1 MQKYIT
7 IKNEKVPALGFGTW
21 QMEGKECFESVI
33 DALQIGYRHIDT
45 AQMYRNEAE
54 VGEAMEKSG
63 VERGEIFLT
72 TKVWP
77 ENFSVEKFI
86 PSVEESLKKLKTD
99 TVDLILLHWP
109 SKVQGEDNIALEQLQ
124 LCKEKGYTKLTGIS
138 NFSIEQTEN
147 AAKYIDVFTNQVQYH
162 PYKNREK
169 LLRYLQEKG
178 IMLTAYSPLALGKI
192 KGDEKLIEIGKKYGK
207 SEGQIVLRWL
217 IQQERVSAIPKAS
230 SSINRKNNFDI
241 FDFELDE
248 NDMKEIFALSK

>member
-1 MQKYIT
+1 
-7 IKNEKVPALGFGTW
+7 
-21 QMEGKECFESVI
+21 
-33 DALQIGYRHIDT
+33 
-45 AQMYRNEAE
+45 
-54 VGEAMEKSG
+54 
-63 VERGEIFLT
+63 
-72 TKVWP
+72 
-77 ENFSVEKFI
+77 VEKFI

-124 LCKEKGYTKLTGIS
+124 LCKEKGYTRLAGIS

-162 PYKNREK
+162 PYKNQEK
-169 LLRYLQEKG
+169 LLSYLQQKE

-192 KGDEKLIEIGKKYGK
+192 RGDEKLIEIGKKYGK

-217 IQQERVSAIPKAS
+217 IQQEGVSAIPKAS